1 MHRSK
6 SASSFKLKNYGSDKG
21 TTTTKRP
28 SNIKSNASASGA
40 VHTPK
45 ITYTKKNNKIDLN
58 PSKNPLV
65 SQSLNMNSTSM
76 KEY

>member
-21 TTTTKRP
+21 TSKRP
-28 SNIKSNASASGA
+28 SNIKSNASANGA

-58 PSKNPLV
+58 P
-65 SQSLNMNSTSM
+65 
-76 KEY
+76 